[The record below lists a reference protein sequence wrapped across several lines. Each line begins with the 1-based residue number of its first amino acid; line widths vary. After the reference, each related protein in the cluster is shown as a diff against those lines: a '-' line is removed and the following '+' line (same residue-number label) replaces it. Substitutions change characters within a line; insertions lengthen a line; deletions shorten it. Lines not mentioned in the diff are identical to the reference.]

1 MSELIFSIIIVSLV
15 IYGQGIAFNKYV
27 LKYKDISENFFQTF
41 FFGFIF
47 LGFNV
52 LLINFFSPINKFV
65 GTLILIL
72 SISVFISNI
81 VKYEQKN
88 KIVKNFLIIII
99 LVFFLIAFS
108 NVYRPDAA
116 LYHLPYVNILNE
128 NKIIF
133 GLSNLHFRFGHIS
146 IIQYISSAFN
156 NYLIPIE
163 SLSIPTALI
172 FALFIF
178 FLFSFFIKLIKKNE
192 YNNSLIFF
200 LLIIISIYSYNRFS
214 EYGNDTPAH
223 IFLIILFIYIVI
235 KNKNE
240 EYFSNIILISTFLV
254 FLKPF
259 MIVLGFLIFYLF
271 IKQKKKLKELIKPK
285 IIFSIVFLFLWLLKN
300 ISVSGC
306 LIYPIS
312 SLCIKDLLI
321 TDIKKTNLEEISGEA
336 WSKDWSN
343 YKENTYKMEEY
354 NKNFRWTRT
363 WYQNHF
369 KVIIEKFTPILIFL
383 FLIYFLLS
391 LNKQNVKRSKIL
403 FDDCIL
409 LLLFLLFIFMWFIK
423 FPLYRYGSSFLI
435 VFFVYL
441 ITLLTKNF
449 DYSKNKKNIRFIFS
463 FFLIIAVLAFLTKNS
478 LRIYNNYSSG
488 NYFPLIQNLN
498 SKHQSKEMKFQK
510 INLDNKG
517 YYFFSNGV
525 LCMYGQSPCTHIKLN
540 NIVFN
545 KSYNYKIFYKKK

>member
-1 MSELIFSIIIVSLV
+1 MSELIFAIIIVSLV
-15 IYGQGIAFNKYV
+15 IYGQGIAFNKYI
-27 LKYKDISENFFQTF
+27 LKYNDISENFFQTF

-47 LGFNV
+47 LGFNI
-52 LLINFFSPINKFV
+52 LLINFFLPINKLI

-72 SISVFISNI
+72 SVSILIPEI
-81 VKYEQKN
+81 IKYERRN
-88 KIVKNFLIIII
+88 KIIKNFIILTI

-116 LYHLPYVNILNE
+116 LYHLPYVSILNE
-128 NKIIF
+128 SKIIL

-163 SLSIPTALI
+163 SLSIPAALI

-178 FLFSFFIKLIKKNE
+178 FLFSFFIKFMKKNE
-192 YNNSLIFF
+192 YTNSLIFF

-214 EYGNDTPAH
+214 EYGNDTPSH
-223 IFLIILFIYIVI
+223 IFLILLFIYIVT
-235 KNKNE
+235 KNKDE
-240 EYFSNIILISTFLV
+240 EYFSNIILISTFLF

-259 MIVLGFLIFYLF
+259 MIILGFFIFYLF
-271 IKQKKKLKELIKPK
+271 IKQKKKLNKLIKPK
-285 IIFSIVFLFLWLLKN
+285 IIFSIIFLFLWLIKN

-321 TDIKKTNLEEISGEA
+321 TDIKKTNHEEISGEA

-343 YKENTYKMEEY
+343 YKEKIYKIKEY
-354 NKNFRWTRT
+354 NNNFRWTKT
-363 WYQNHF
+363 WYENHF
-369 KVIIEKFTPILIFL
+369 KIVIEKFTPILIFL

-391 LNKQNVKRSKIL
+391 LNKQNVKRNQISI
-403 FDDCIL
+403 DDLI
-409 LLLFLLFIFMWFIK
+409 FLLFFLFFVFLWFVK

-441 ITLLTKNF
+441 TILFTKNF
-449 DYSKNKKNIRFIFS
+449 EYSKKEKNIKFIFS
-463 FFLIIAVLAFLTKNS
+463 FFLIISVLAFFTKNS
-478 LRIYNNYSSG
+478 LRIYNNFGSG
-488 NYFPLIQNLN
+488 DYFPIIHNIDSN
-498 SKHQSKEMKFQK
+498 NQSKESSFQK
-510 INLDNKG
+510 IVLGKKG
-517 YYFFSNGV
+517 HYFFSNGK
-525 LCMYGQSPCTHIKLN
+525 LCMYGKSPCTHIELN
-540 NIVFN
+540 NIAFSS
-545 KSYNYKIFYKKK
+545 SYNYKIFYKKK

>member
-1 MSELIFSIIIVSLV
+1 MSELIFAIIIVSLV
-15 IYGQGIAFNKYV
+15 IYGQGIAFNKYI
-27 LKYKDISENFFQTF
+27 LKYNDISENFFQTF

-47 LGFNV
+47 LGFNI
-52 LLINFFSPINKFV
+52 LLINFFLPINKLI

-72 SISVFISNI
+72 SVSILIPEI
-81 VKYEQKN
+81 IKYERRN
-88 KIVKNFLIIII
+88 KIIKNFFILTI

-116 LYHLPYVNILNE
+116 LYHLPYVSILNE
-128 NKIIF
+128 SKIIL

-163 SLSIPTALI
+163 SLSIPAALI

-178 FLFSFFIKLIKKNE
+178 FLFSFFLKFIKKNE

-214 EYGNDTPAH
+214 EYGNDTPSH
-223 IFLIILFIYIVI
+223 IFLILLFIYIVS
-235 KNKNE
+235 KNKDE
-240 EYFSNIILISTFLV
+240 EYFPNIILISTFLI

-259 MIVLGFLIFYLF
+259 MIILGFFIFYLF
-271 IKQKKKLKELIKPK
+271 IKQKKKLNKLIKPK
-285 IIFSIVFLFLWLLKN
+285 IIFSIIFLFLWLIKN
-300 ISVSGC
+300 IGVSGC

-321 TDIKKTNLEEISGEA
+321 TDIKKTKHEEISGEA

-343 YKENTYKMEEY
+343 YKEKIYKIEEY
-354 NKNFRWTRT
+354 NNNFRWTKT
-363 WYQNHF
+363 WYKNHF
-369 KVIIEKFTPILIFL
+369 KIVIEKFTPILIFL

-391 LNKQNVKRSKIL
+391 LNKQNMKRNKISI
-403 FDDCIL
+403 DDLI
-409 LLLFLLFIFMWFIK
+409 FLLFFLLFVFLWFIK

-441 ITLLTKNF
+441 TTLFTKNF
-449 DYSKNKKNIRFIFS
+449 EYSKKEKNIKFIFS
-463 FFLIIAVLAFLTKNS
+463 FFLIIAILAFFTKNS
-478 LRIYNNYSSG
+478 LRIYNNFSSG
-488 NYFPLIQNLN
+488 NYFQLIQNLN
-498 SKHQSKEMKFQK
+498 SKNQSKEFSFQK
-510 INLDNKG
+510 IILGKKG
-517 YYFFSNGV
+517 HYFFSNGK
-525 LCMYGQSPCTHIKLN
+525 LCMYSKSPCTHIKLN
-540 NIVFN
+540 NIVFSR
-545 KSYNYKIFYKKK
+545 SYNYKIFYKKK